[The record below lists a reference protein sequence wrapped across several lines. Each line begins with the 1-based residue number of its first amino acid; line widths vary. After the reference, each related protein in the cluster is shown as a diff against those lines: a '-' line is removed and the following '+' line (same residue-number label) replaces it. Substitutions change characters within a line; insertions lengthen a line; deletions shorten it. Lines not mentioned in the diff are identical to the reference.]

1 MKDLMGVMKQVRD
14 MQARMQQAQDELA
27 AMDIEGQAGG
37 GLVTVRLNGKGDMR
51 AIAIDPSL
59 LNPSEKEIVEDLIL
73 AACQDARTK
82 AEAAIQSKMQDVTG
96 GLPIPPGM
104 KLF

>member
-14 MQARMQQAQDELA
+14 MQSRMQQAQDELA
-27 AMDIEGQAGG
+27 AMEIEGQAGG

-51 AIAIDPSL
+51 AVHIDPSL
-59 LNPSEKEIVEDLIL
+59 LAPSEKEIVEDLIL

-82 AEAAIQSKMQDVTG
+82 AESAIQAKMQDVAG
-96 GLPIPPGM
+96 GLPVPPGM